1 MINSYI
7 LRSGQPAVRHLCSG
21 LQAALVAFVVLQIL
35 YFCLC
40 WGGVDSQYVFYMR
53 MFFYPDGLTF
63 DELLRLSFAQ
73 RLVGIGLGV
82 LALGVLFYAVIQFN
96 SILASVKDGM
106 IFSLRTIA
114 AMQAFSG
121 ALLLY
126 TVLSNL
132 EKPLRALA
140 INAMVKT
147 PILQVLFSFSSNE
160 LLLVLVCALFYVLTA
175 IMHEGHR
182 LEEENKGFV

>member
-1 MINSYI
+1 
-7 LRSGQPAVRHLCSG
+7 
-21 LQAALVAFVVLQIL
+21 
-35 YFCLC
+35 
-40 WGGVDSQYVFYMR
+40 MR

-96 SILASVKDGM
+96 SILTSVKDGM

-140 INAMVKT
+140 LNAMVKT
-147 PILQVLFSFSSNE
+147 PMLQVLFSFSSNE

-175 IMHEGHR
+175 IMHEGRR